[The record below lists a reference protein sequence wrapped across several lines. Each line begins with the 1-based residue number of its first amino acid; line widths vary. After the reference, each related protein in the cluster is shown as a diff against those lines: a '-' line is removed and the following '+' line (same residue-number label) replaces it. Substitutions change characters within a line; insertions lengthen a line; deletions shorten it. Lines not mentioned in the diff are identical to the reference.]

1 MPHAG
6 YWWRWSRV
14 GLDEASRLR
23 ADSEWI
29 RQRHVENKFGEY
41 CGGITA
47 GANMMSLNTK
57 VWSTTS

>member
-1 MPHAG
+1 MDGGCVQMCVRGRA
-6 YWWRWSRV
+6 SRV
-14 GLDEASRLR
+14 G

-57 VWSTTS
+57 V